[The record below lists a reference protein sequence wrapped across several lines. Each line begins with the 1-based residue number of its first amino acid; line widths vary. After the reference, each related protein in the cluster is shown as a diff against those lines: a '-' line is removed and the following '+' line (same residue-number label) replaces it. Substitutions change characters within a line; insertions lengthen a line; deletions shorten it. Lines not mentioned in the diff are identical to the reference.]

1 MLLATFLYQKA
12 STLGDW
18 NAVAIIALIM
28 IVTTLIVMKG
38 LNIIASRMDRREM
51 NHA

>member
-12 STLGDW
+12 SRLGDW
-18 NAVAIIALIM
+18 NAVAIIAL